1 MSLSVQTIN
10 PATEEILQEFKFQS
24 DQEIE
29 ECVAAGA
36 EAFEHWRKVPV
47 ATRLEC
53 VRVFAEGLRAGRQEL
68 GELMTNEMGKPIK
81 DSLAEIDKCI
91 ASSLYLRENWPQW
104 LKAKE
109 YDIGNGY
116 GVRYAPMGP
125 LIGIMPW
132 NFPLWQVVRFAVPAL
147 MAGNSIL
154 LKHAPNTWGSAEY
167 MAEIFRQAFP
177 DGVYQNLRV
186 DVPVVDRLIADP
198 RIRGVSLTG
207 SRRAGM
213 SVGRAAGGHLKK
225 CVLELGGSDA
235 YVVLDDADVAL
246 SAEVCAKSRLLNAG
260 QSCVSAKRFIVT
272 KKNIGEFTEL
282 MTANM
287 AAVEGGNPLD
297 TGTLMGPLARRDLRD
312 QLHEQVERSLRG
324 GAKAALGA
332 ELPSGKGYF
341 YPSSVLTGVKPGVA
355 AFDEELFGPV
365 AAIVEARD
373 ESEAFKLANRSNY
386 GLGGAIFSRDVE
398 RARELAHHELETGM
412 IAINDFVRSDA
423 SAPFGGVKDSGLGR
437 ELGREGSFEF
447 MEVKT
452 IFVKPG

>member
-1 MSLSVQTIN
+1 MNTKVQTIN
-10 PATEEILQEFKFQS
+10 PATEEVLQEFSFQS

-29 ECVAAGA
+29 ENLVASR
-36 EAFEHWRKVPV
+36 EAFEHWRKVQLT
-47 ATRLEC
+47 TRLEC
-53 VRVFAEGLRAGRQEL
+53 VRVFAEGLKAARQEL
-68 GELMTNEMGKPIK
+68 GELMSKEMGKPIK
-81 DSLAEIDKCI
+81 DSLAEVDKC
-91 ASSLYLRENWPQW
+91 ALSSMYLRENWPQW

-109 YDIGNGY
+109 YDVGNGY

-125 LIGIMPW
+125 LVGIMPW

-147 MAGNSIL
+147 IAGNSIL

-177 DGVYQNLRV
+177 DGLYQNIRV
-186 DVPVVDRLIADP
+186 DVPVVAKLIKDP

-213 SVGRAAGGHLKK
+213 EVGKLAGENLKK

-235 YVVLDDADVAL
+235 YVVLDDADVEL
-246 SAEVCAKSRLLNAG
+246 SAQVCAQSRLLNAG

-272 KKNIGEFTEL
+272 QKNISEFTERL
-282 MTANM
+282 TANLSKVK
-287 AAVEGGNPLD
+287 AGNPLD
-297 TGTLMGPLARRDLRD
+297 SNTAMGPLARKDLRE
-312 QLHEQVERSLRG
+312 QLHEQVQRSLKG

-332 ELPSGKGYF
+332 DRPSGEGYF
-341 YPSSVLTGVKPGVA
+341 YPPSVLTGVKPGQA

-365 AAIVEARD
+365 AAVIEARD
-373 ESEAFKLANRSNY
+373 ESEAFRLANKSNY

-398 RARELAHHELETGM
+398 KAKSLAHHEFDTGM

-437 ELGREGSFEF
+437 EFGREGSFEF

-452 IFVKPG
+452 IFSKT